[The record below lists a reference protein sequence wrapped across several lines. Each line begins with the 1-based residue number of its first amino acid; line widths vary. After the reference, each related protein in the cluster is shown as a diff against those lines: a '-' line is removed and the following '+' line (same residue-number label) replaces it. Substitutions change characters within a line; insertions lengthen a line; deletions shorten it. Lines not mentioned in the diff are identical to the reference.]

1 MAKYTKEFK
10 LKIVRE
16 YHEGILGYRRLAMK
30 YDVPDKAQVRRWVRA
45 YKEFGEEG
53 LKNRTTRKV
62 YPVQFKL
69 DVLKFRQRT
78 GASYA
83 DTATAFNMTSST
95 IIAGWNKTFVEK
107 GVEGLLP
114 KSRGR
119 SSMSKKSK
127 KNQFKDNEDKTMSKM
142 KVLEEENELLRLENA
157 YLKKLKAFRE
167 NPDAYLEKHKQ
178 RWHSNSTKKD
188 SN

>member
-1 MAKYTKEFK
+1 MGKHTKEFK
-10 LKIVRE
+10 LKIVQE
-16 YHEGILGYRRLAMK
+16 YLEGVLGYRRLAQK
-30 YDVPDKAQVRRWVRA
+30 YKVPDKSQIRRWVRA

-53 LKNRTTRKV
+53 LINSTTPKN

-69 DVLKFRQRT
+69 DVLKYRRET

-83 DTATAFNMTSST
+83 DTATTFKIKNST
-95 IIAGWNKTFVEK
+95 MIAGWNRTFEEK

-127 KNQFKDNEDKTMSKM
+127 KNQIKNNEDNTMSKVKM
-142 KVLEEENELLRLENA
+142 LEEENELLRLENA

-178 RWHSNSTKKD
+178 RWHSNLNRRD